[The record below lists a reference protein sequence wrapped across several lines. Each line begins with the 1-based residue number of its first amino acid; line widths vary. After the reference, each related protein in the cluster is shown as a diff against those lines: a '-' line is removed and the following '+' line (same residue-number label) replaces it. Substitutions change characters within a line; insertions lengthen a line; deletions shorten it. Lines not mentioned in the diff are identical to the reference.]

1 MSKPSTFLITKSSK
15 FKATKKVNYDKQV
28 NQVESPIKKRFIS
41 RNTSGTFTQLISTPP
56 QSMPLQIGEVYGG
69 GVIFYINTTSS
80 YSLIVDT
87 SDIEVNDN
95 TTRLYTASGS
105 IIGTGEANT
114 LAILA
119 GTSTE
124 SDAARLAYNLVKNGY
139 SDWYLP
145 SINELQEAMIYSN
158 SLNINT
164 FYLSSTVDTHN
175 VEGSPGYQQNYL
187 YSGTYKILI
196 KTSSNNSINILQ
208 GTPSSGQTQIENQ
221 VYMGHM
227 YARAIRKINTIVK

>member
-41 RNTSGTFTQLISTPP
+41 RNTSGTFTQAISTPP
-56 QSMPLQIGEVYGG
+56 QSIPLQIGEVYGG
-69 GVIFYINTTSS
+69 GVIFYINATSS

-87 SDIEVNDN
+87 LDIAVNDN
-95 TTRLYTASGS
+95 TDRLYNASGS
-105 IIGTGEANT
+105 AIGTGEENT
-114 LAILA
+114 LVIVA

-158 SLNINT
+158 SLNIDK
-164 FYLSSTVDTHN
+164 FYLSSTVDTYDN
-175 VEGSPGYQQNYL
+175 PTPNYVTGYFGSGK
-187 YSGTYKILI
+187 YKILI
-196 KTSSNNSINILQ
+196 KTSNNNSINILQ
-208 GTPSSGQTQIENQ
+208 GTPSPGQAQVGNQ
-221 VYMGHM
+221 VYMGFM
-227 YARAIRKINTIVK
+227 YARAIRKINTVVK